1 MTITQA
7 EKKMRNAGTV
17 GLVLLILKLMSLVS
31 DFVGATRKGDIFALP
46 GSAMAD
52 IVAVVLLSWFMF
64 GLHKKSR
71 VAAIAMF
78 TCFLVPLGMIVYFL
92 VSHLA
97 MRAVISQDDTI
108 AILIATVIITP
119 ILYFSFEGARGTLTY
134 HRLQAHSSADQP
146 VASLED

>member
-78 TCFLVPLGMIVYFL
+78 TCFLVPLGMIVY
-92 VSHLA
+92 
-97 MRAVISQDDTI
+97 
-108 AILIATVIITP
+108 
-119 ILYFSFEGARGTLTY
+119 
-134 HRLQAHSSADQP
+134 
-146 VASLED
+146 